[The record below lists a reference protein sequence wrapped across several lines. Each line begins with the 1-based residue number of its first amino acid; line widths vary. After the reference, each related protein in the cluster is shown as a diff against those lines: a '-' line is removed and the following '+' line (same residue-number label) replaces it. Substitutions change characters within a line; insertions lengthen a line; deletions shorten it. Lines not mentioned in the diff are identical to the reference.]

1 MVRGLS
7 ARARRGNRCGGR
19 LSGGQFPGESPGSP
33 EAIRHRAFSMK
44 RSIFGLVMLF
54 LASAAT
60 CSVGFATDTV
70 NQDAIVRVDP
80 YGDGSMKVIFHL
92 SASRWATWRQQY
104 GDHPDVLWRDLKQK
118 FAKAALDKFDLQRN
132 DVDRT
137 ATANI
142 EARALTSVRGDGSR
156 GIDMMKE
163 FRLVSNTPLE
173 WVFEATSQASP
184 DAPILAQTFRVF
196 LPSGA
201 INAHIDS
208 PGTSSQQLVYEMP
221 EISGNNALLLWAGIL
236 AMGAGILLGIL
247 GLVSALA
254 GSKRPPPLPPTLA
267 RQG

>member
-1 MVRGLS
+1 
-7 ARARRGNRCGGR
+7 
-19 LSGGQFPGESPGSP
+19 
-33 EAIRHRAFSMK
+33 MK
-44 RSIFGLVMLF
+44 RPILASVPLF
-54 LASAAT
+54 LASVAT
-60 CSVGFATDTV
+60 SCVGFATDTV
-70 NQDAIVRVDP
+70 NQDADIRVDP

-156 GIDMMKE
+156 GIEMLKE
-163 FRLVSNTPLE
+163 FRLVSNTPVE

-196 LPSGA
+196 LPPQA

-208 PGTSSQQLVYEMP
+208 QGTSSQQLVYQMP
-221 EISGNNALLLWAGIL
+221 ESSGNALLLWAGIL
-236 AMGAGILLGIL
+236 AMGAGILFGIL
-247 GLVSALA
+247 GLSVDSPVPNTLRQFLRRSRSRTRLGVSRILTN
-254 GSKRPPPLPPTLA
+254 SHLY
-267 RQG
+267 